1 MSTFHIHLFSHVF
14 GRLENMTLMSK
25 PLTGIYFNRFNY
37 QLAGPSCRDDTRPY
51 TPLGMGEGRG
61 CQGWI
66 WKQTK
71 TILSSSAKINPIKIC
86 TLPTIWENFI
96 SYSPCYPCPL
106 GNVCT
111 RMIG

>member
-51 TPLGMGEGRG
+51 TPLGEGEGERAG
-61 CQGWI
+61 VSRLDLETN
-66 WKQTK
+66 KNDTLL
-71 TILSSSAKINPIKIC
+71 LSKN
-86 TLPTIWENFI
+86 
-96 SYSPCYPCPL
+96 
-106 GNVCT
+106 
-111 RMIG
+111 